1 EAQERELAR
10 VLDHAGFRNHR
21 GDLGKAADHA
31 AFAEDRLEPCQRIH
45 TVLYRDDARRRP
57 DQRSELACRLL
68 QIPKLHRKQ
77 DDIHGANLRRIV
89 GERDLRKMQV
99 AERALDP
106 QPVLLDRGAMGP
118 AGEKDDVVS
127 GGGKACAEIAA
138 ERAGGHDCNPHEG
151 VSPGNGSVCIAGRGG
166 RGNTPAEQGFAAD
179 FRLPVKEVFTASGLD
194 LRILKKTAGLRSG
207 HYLGRAPS
215 QFPSPDGPAV
225 FLGLAVLRH
234 LARQRY
240 RRHRRLRM
248 ATLIRA
254 LFPKRITR
262 SPSTVADI
270 GYFLFNVFVYAGIF
284 GVVAVSYQ
292 FLTNAVISG
301 LVFTFGPVTPTTLPD
316 IVSRPIITLVLFLA
330 YEFGY
335 WVDHYLKHRVPV

>member
-1 EAQERELAR
+1 MDIIWAGLLRNFHHLMDLLFSSGSQFSVTSLGSAL
-10 VLDHAGFRNHR
+10 VVAAGF
-21 GDLGKAADHA
+21 
-31 AFAEDRLEPCQRIH
+31 FAW
-45 TVLYRDDARRRP
+45 
-57 DQRSELACRLL
+57 
-68 QIPKLHRKQ
+68 
-77 DDIHGANLRRIV
+77 
-89 GERDLRKMQV
+89 
-99 AERALDP
+99 
-106 QPVLLDRGAMGP
+106 
-118 AGEKDDVVS
+118 
-127 GGGKACAEIAA
+127 
-138 ERAGGHDCNPHEG
+138 
-151 VSPGNGSVCIAGRGG
+151 
-166 RGNTPAEQGFAAD
+166 
-179 FRLPVKEVFTASGLD
+179 
-194 LRILKKTAGLRSG
+194 
-207 HYLGRAPS
+207 
-215 QFPSPDGPAV
+215 
-225 FLGLAVLRH
+225 
-234 LARQRY
+234 QRY

-335 WVDHYLKHRVPV
+335 WVDHYLKHRVPVLWELHKVHHTAEVLTPLTTFRVHPLDTWIFGNILAVSIALANGVMHYAFGDTAYQYALSGTNILLIVFVHIYVHLQHSHVWIAFRGLLGRVFLSPAHHQVHHSTNPVHFNKNLGSCLAVWDWLFGTLHVPAKEREKLTFGVEPAYPDAHTITGEFLKPFGRAFNTLLAMLPKRTPPVADRQPG